1 MTARTDALA
10 TQVLPVEPADLDID
24 DATWAAL
31 ERRFNG
37 IVHPALRR
45 VLSDHTFIDRFP
57 FQTWLPASWQR
68 LSEFSPGRVETPD
81 FVIIGEKHDKHVPT
95 GTVYG
100 VEWTSLVDPCR
111 TAVDVDRGR
120 RSEGDGRAPARAP
133 SRGERHGA
141 TLAATTM
148 RASR

>member
-10 TQVLPVEPADLDID
+10 TQVLSLPVEPADLDID

-45 VLSDHTFIDRFP
+45 VLSDHTFTDRFP

-68 LSEFSPGRVETPD
+68 LSEFAPGRVETPD

-100 VEWTSLVDPCR
+100 VEWTSLVDPAAPLWTWTEGGAPR
-111 TAVDVDRGR
+111 VMAAHLLEHPAVANAMARLWLR
-120 RSEGDGRAPARAP
+120 RR
-133 SRGERHGA
+133 
-141 TLAATTM
+141 
-148 RASR
+148 